1 MIVFVILYHF
11 LLLERDLNVYE
22 GLEIST
28 SLASGL
34 ARRTGRDCFL
44 WDHIFRKYSRKALRF
59 FGMKRDKYVHL
70 TLHFFTSLI
79 SKGCKLT

>member
-59 FGMKRDKYVHL
+59 FWYEARQICSLDSSF
-70 TLHFFTSLI
+70 LHFFNF
-79 SKGCKLT
+79 KGV